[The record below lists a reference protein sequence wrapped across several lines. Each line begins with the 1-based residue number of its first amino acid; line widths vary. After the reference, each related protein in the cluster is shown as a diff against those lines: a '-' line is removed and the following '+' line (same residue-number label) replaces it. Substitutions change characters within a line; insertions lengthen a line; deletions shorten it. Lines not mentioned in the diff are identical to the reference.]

1 MVVETVG
8 KDNTFAHTPLNI
20 DTHRFLAYLLAS
32 SDDLAS
38 SASSA
43 WVPSACWILAV
54 RPHSDAESRNKKE
67 QKPNMD
73 PPTLPPA
80 TPPTPGSVREV
91 QALARELYAADTAA
105 PLRTLADILSDIR
118 KTINQ
123 DHARTAPAANDPA
136 APAANDLTS
145 ITKDITN
152 DPIMNDLISA
162 ITNDPAKIS
171 SDDEEAHILCYF
183 SDDEDDDD
191 AEAEAR
197 ADVEDEKESEADET
211 SDHRTL
217 QEELF
222 AIGNVFIDTMMLP
235 ADEAIA
241 LKLKHTQRHNAYLA
255 LETRLGCEAIQLDQL
270 ELQKAKKSASR
281 KACEHLAFAGL
292 MLTVGTFSTVVTA
305 VVALRLIGF

>member
-1 MVVETVG
+1 MT
-8 KDNTFAHTPLNI
+8 
-20 DTHRFLAYLLAS
+20 
-32 SDDLAS
+32 
-38 SASSA
+38 
-43 WVPSACWILAV
+43 
-54 RPHSDAESRNKKE
+54 
-67 QKPNMD
+67 
-73 PPTLPPA
+73 
-80 TPPTPGSVREV
+80 
-91 QALARELYAADTAA
+91 
-105 PLRTLADILSDIR
+105 
-118 KTINQ
+118 
-123 DHARTAPAANDPA
+123 
-136 APAANDLTS
+136 ANDLTS